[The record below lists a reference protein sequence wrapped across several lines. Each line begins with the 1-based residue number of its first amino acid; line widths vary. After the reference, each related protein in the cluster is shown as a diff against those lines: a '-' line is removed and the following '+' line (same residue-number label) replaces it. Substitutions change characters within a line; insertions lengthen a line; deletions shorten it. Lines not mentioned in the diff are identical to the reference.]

1 VFEPPAV
8 HEAVLELE
16 GRAPRM
22 RRREVSDPAP
32 AEPAGMYR
40 AVAAGPRCARH
51 PGAAAGWR
59 CDECNAPLCPACT
72 KLQRLSVSKT
82 MQVCATCGR
91 VVPAITVP
99 RSVAEP
105 LSGLMRQAV
114 RWPLRPPRLVMIAG
128 LSVVGAVPIVGWI
141 AHAAAWAFVFA
152 LVRSTGEGA
161 RSVLPSD
168 SLSEGPE
175 DLLKPA
181 FRGIAAAGW
190 LWIPSA
196 FYLEHRYE
204 FISGG
209 ASILEIARDPVLWL
223 LPLAGVPSLPI
234 AAMAASTEVALIDL
248 FNPVFLARAV
258 SRIGRDYWRGVAT
271 IGALCLSA
279 GVLQILVAGLAGEG
293 FVAAVLRGLVL
304 TYACFAGAR
313 AAGSILYL
321 HGHAIGWGDESAYQV
336 AVLQP
341 ISDREQTA
349 QNRTLCP
356 QPPGDAGCQG

>member
-1 VFEPPAV
+1 LNVAGDDFSAFEPPALQ
-8 HEAVLELE
+8 EPVLELE
-16 GRAPRM
+16 GRAPSPG
-22 RRREVSDPAP
+22 RREVSNAPP
-32 AEPAGMYR
+32 AEPAGEYR
-40 AVAAGPRCARH
+40 AVAAGPRCGRH
-51 PGAAAGWR
+51 PGAGAGWR
-59 CDECNAPLCPACT
+59 CDACNALLCPACT
-72 KLQRLSVSKT
+72 KLRRLSVSKT

-91 VVPAITVP
+91 AVTTITVP
-99 RSVAEP
+99 LSAAEP
-105 LSGLMRQAV
+105 LSRLLRQAV
-114 RWPLRPPRLVMIAG
+114 RWPLRPPRLVLIAG
-128 LSVVGAVPIVGWI
+128 LAVVGAVPVVGWF
-141 AHAAAWAFVFA
+141 AHAAVWAYVFA

-168 SLSEGPE
+168 SRTEGPE

-196 FYLEHRYE
+196 FYLEHRYQ

-223 LPLAGVPSLPI
+223 LPLAGIPSLPI
-234 AAMAASTEVALIDL
+234 AAIAAATEVALIDL

-271 IGALCLSA
+271 IGALCLGA
-279 GVLQILVAGLAGEG
+279 GVLQVLVAGLAGEG
-293 FVAAVLRGLVL
+293 FVATVLRGLVL

-321 HGHAIGWGDESAYQV
+321 HGHAIGWGDESTYQV
-336 AVLQP
+336 PVLQP
-341 ISDREQTA
+341 VSDRK
-349 QNRTLCP
+349 
-356 QPPGDAGCQG
+356 